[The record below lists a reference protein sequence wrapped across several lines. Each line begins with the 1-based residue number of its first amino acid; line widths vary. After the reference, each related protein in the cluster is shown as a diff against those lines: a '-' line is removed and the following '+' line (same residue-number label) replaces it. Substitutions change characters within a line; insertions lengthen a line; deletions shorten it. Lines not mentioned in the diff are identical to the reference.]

1 MKPETRN
8 PKAEGRPK
16 SEARNLNRYEQRR
29 REDGNKRMKAEIG
42 KAEGRNPKARAFH
55 SALSYFC
62 FLLSTFLLS
71 SSRLRVFAVS
81 LIELRPLKC
90 LFGFR
95 ASDFLRPSVFGLR
108 ISSAASGASLVPIAV
123 IAALVG
129 CSVGPNYHR
138 PPVLG
143 TNAMPA
149 AFSGAGATNTGV
161 WKPAQ
166 PSAHLPRGSWWEIF
180 GDPDLNRFEALA
192 TTNNQ
197 QLAAAYANFQ
207 QARALVNIAQ
217 AGYWP
222 QLSTAPSY
230 LRERTSANQSRLSG
244 GSSTFNSF
252 IMPLDASWEL
262 DLWGRVRRQVESTGA
277 RMTASADDLESSKL
291 AIQAEVASDYFN
303 LRSLDAQDKVLQE
316 TVVAYRRSL
325 ELTQN
330 RRKGGIATDL
340 DVSQAETQ
348 LASAEAQIPA
358 VQLQRA
364 KFLHALAVLCGQ
376 PAPTFDISV
385 TKSTLAV
392 LAAIIGLPLPATFDV
407 NVPEGAVAAGEKAIG
422 VGSRIPVAVPSE
434 LLEHR
439 PDIAAAERL
448 MAAANAD
455 VGVAC
460 AAFYPSVTING
471 LAGFQSV
478 SASTLFNWESRFWS
492 VGPTLSLP
500 LFTGGRNRAQ
510 LAAARAAYDV
520 TVANYR
526 QTVLSAF
533 QDVEDQLAAQR
544 LLAQQFEKESAAL
557 KSSRRTL
564 DISMTKYKG
573 GVITYLEVA
582 IAQSSS
588 LAHEQT
594 VIQLSAQRLS
604 AAVSLIKA
612 LGAGWAAD
620 ADQVAAQ
627 KE

>member
-1 MKPETRN
+1 MIDMKSEPRN
-8 PKAEGRPK
+8 PKAERSPK
-16 SEARNLNRYEQRR
+16 SEVRSPNPEPPEPRSGE
-29 REDGNKRMKAEIG
+29 KR
-42 KAEGRNPKARAFH
+42 
-55 SALSYFC
+55 
-62 FLLSTFLLS
+62 TT
-71 SSRLRVFAVS
+71 LRVHPA
-81 LIELRPLKC
+81 LRPLE
-90 LFGFR
+90 F
-95 ASDFLRPSVFGLR
+95 PFGLR
-108 ISSAASGASLVPIAV
+108 DSAFFRPSGFGLRGLLLLVV
-123 IAALVG
+123 LLGG
-129 CSVGPNYHR
+129 CAVGPNYQR
-138 PPVLG
+138 PPALG

-149 AFSGAGATNTGV
+149 AFTGAGSTNTGI

-166 PSAHLPRGSWWEIF
+166 PSAHLPRGTWWEMF
-180 GDPDLNRFEALA
+180 GDPELNRLEAMA

-207 QARALVNIAQ
+207 QARAQVNVARS
-217 AGYWP
+217 GYFP
-222 QLSTAPSY
+222 QISADPTY
-230 LRERTSANQSRLSG
+230 LRTRTSANDPPAPHASV
-244 GSSTFNSF
+244 TYNSF
-252 IMPLDASWEL
+252 NVPLDASWEL
-262 DLWGRVRRQVESTGA
+262 DLWGRVRREVEGTRA
-277 RMTASADDLESSKL
+277 RLAASADDLESSKL
-291 AIQAEVASDYFN
+291 TIQAEVAIDYFT
-303 LRSLDAQDKVLQE
+303 LRSLDDQDKVLRE

-348 LASAEAQIPA
+348 LASTEAQIPA

-364 KFLHALAVLCGQ
+364 NTLHALAVLCGQ
-376 PAPTFDISV
+376 PAPTFEVSV
-385 TKSTLAV
+385 TEEA
-392 LAAIIGLPLPATFDV
+392 LAAARKALD
-407 NVPEGAVAAGEKAIG
+407 AGPG
-422 VGSRIPVAVPSE
+422 IPISVPSE

-439 PDIAAAERL
+439 PDIASSERS

-455 VGVAC
+455 VGVAH

-471 LAGFQSV
+471 LAGFRSMDV
-478 SASTLFNWESRFWS
+478 STLFNWESRAWS

-510 LAAARAAYDV
+510 LAVARAAYDA

-544 LLAQQFEKESAAL
+544 LLAQQYEKESAAL

-594 VIQLSAQRLS
+594 VVQLSGQRLA

-612 LGAGWAAD
+612 LGAGWSADSGQMAAKT
-620 ADQVAAQ
+620 AKQ
-627 KE
+627 